1 MSARPLPWS
10 FRILGYGMAA
20 VFAAVGFLFLL
31 VPGRVVGFFNALSGP
46 LGMAAA
52 PVPGPSLFTG
62 LAVAYMVIVARLA
75 WGMARDPWNGAY
87 SGTLALAKLASAVL
101 SFALFAAHAPFLIY
115 LVNGAVDGLIGISV
129 ILLRRRFRG
138 YGRR

>member
-1 MSARPLPWS
+1 MNAKPLPRG
-10 FRILGYGMAA
+10 FRILSYGMAA
-20 VFAAVGFLFLL
+20 VFAAVGLLFLL
-31 VPGRVVGFFNALSGP
+31 MPGRVVGFFNALSGP

-62 LAVAYMVIVARLA
+62 LAVAYMVIVTRLA

-87 SGTLALAKLASAVL
+87 SGILVQAKFASAFL
-101 SFALFAAHAPFLIY
+101 SAGLFLVHGPFLIY
-115 LVNGAVDGLIGISV
+115 LANGSVDGLIGIGV
-129 ILLRRRFRG
+129 ILLRSRLRG